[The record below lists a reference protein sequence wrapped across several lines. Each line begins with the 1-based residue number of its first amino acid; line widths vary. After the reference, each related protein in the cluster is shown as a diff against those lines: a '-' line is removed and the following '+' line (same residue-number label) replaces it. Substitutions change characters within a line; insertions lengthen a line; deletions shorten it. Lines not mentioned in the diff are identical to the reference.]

1 MREPGSRMAARENPM
16 PAPDPPPD
24 TKPAPLVPAKW
35 RDPDIIYT
43 VTLLLV
49 GAAAGWYLMLQLAS
63 VLRPLLVAV
72 FLAYVLMPYHSR
84 LRKHVGTPA
93 SIVTLAGGTAGVLVG
108 LAFVTSASVLALRD
122 DVPQLEQRADT
133 LLTSLEETIGSYAPW
148 ITPID
153 TGRPMRGQVV
163 EQITIIV
170 RLGLNVAATAMLEAG
185 VVALYLLFLLLEG
198 ARFPDRV
205 RRAYPEDRADQILQM
220 AGQVNAAVISYLKAK
235 VKSSLFLAAPVG
247 VVLGAVGVKF
257 ALLWAVLTF
266 LCNFIP
272 YIGTVAAYVLPVGF
286 TFLWFG
292 PAWQPFAAAG
302 LLLVCHGV
310 SASVLEPMII
320 GNAVGVSPLVI
331 LGSLAFWGLLWG
343 VPGMFLAVPLT
354 AVMVLVMEHFDQTR
368 ALAKLL
374 KGG

>member
-1 MREPGSRMAARENPM
+1 M
-16 PAPDPPPD
+16 PAPDPRSD
-24 TKPAPLVPAKW
+24 DRPAPPVLAKW
-35 RDPDIIYT
+35 RDPDVMYT
-43 VTLLLV
+43 VAALLV

-63 VLRPLLVAV
+63 VLRPLLIAV
-72 FLAYVLMPYHSR
+72 LLAYVLMPYHSR

-93 SIVTLAGGTAGVLVG
+93 SIGVLAGSTAGVLVG
-108 LAFVTSASVLALRD
+108 LAFITSASVLALRD
-122 DVPQLEQRADT
+122 DVPQLEQRADA
-133 LLTSLEETIGSYAPW
+133 LLTSLEQTVGSYAPW
-148 ITPID
+148 IAPVE
-153 TGRPMRGQVV
+153 TGQPMRTQVT
-163 EQITIIV
+163 EQITFVV
-170 RLGLNVAATAMLEAG
+170 RLGLNVAATAMLEAC
-185 VVALYLLFLLLEG
+185 VIALYLLFLLLEG
-198 ARFPDRV
+198 TRFPDRV
-205 RRAYPEDRADQILQM
+205 RRAYPADRAEQILQV

-235 VKSSLFLAAPVG
+235 VKSSLFLAVPVG
-247 VVLGAVGVKF
+247 VVLGLVGVKF

-272 YIGTVAAYVLPVGF
+272 YIGTMVAYVLPVGF

-302 LLLVCHGV
+302 LLFVCHGG

-354 AVMVLVMEHFDQTR
+354 AVMILVMEHFDQTR